1 MMPNPPAADR
11 VLILRLGAMGDVIRT
26 LPAVAALRS
35 VYPGAHLTWVVEPS
49 SAGVVTA
56 SGLVDEV
63 LIFPRPRLVEA
74 MRDGD
79 PLGFARRMGRFVQTL
94 RDRRFE
100 IAIDFHGLLKSG
112 LLARLSGAALRIG
125 FGVPAAREFSSVFSN
140 HRVMAPKSAL
150 SRFDRN
156 AALVSAIAPEAEF
169 PTRPLLG
176 ASALAKARLSAR
188 LRATGRERS
197 RDFVLLH
204 PGSSIG
210 AIHKRYSLRGWAAV
224 AKSLEACG
232 LEVWVACGPDRH
244 ERSMTEEIVRLA
256 EGALVLAPETR
267 SFDDLL
273 ALQSRAAVFVACD
286 SGPLH
291 AASLGGIP
299 VVQLLGPTD
308 PDQNA
313 PWRDSPSARLYVPP
327 TCSPCRRGCGDPTC
341 MRSIPPEAVAETTRK
356 LLATMAGQGTQRTGS
371 AQALNTQSPN
381 ADALSGPEG
390 SVVATDA
397 ERLPRPGR

>member
-1 MMPNPPAADR
+1 MQNPPAADR

-26 LPAVAALRS
+26 LPAVAALRAA
-35 VYPGAHLTWVVEPS
+35 YPGAHLTWLVEPP

-74 MRDGD
+74 MREGD
-79 PLGFARRMGRFVQTL
+79 PLGFARRMGRFVQIL

-100 IAIDFHGLLKSG
+100 ITIDFHGLLKSG

-125 FGVPAAREFSSVFSN
+125 FGASTSREFSSLFLN
-140 HRVMAPKSAL
+140 HRVMAPASDRSPSSL

-156 AALVSAIAPEAEF
+156 AALVAAIAPEAEL

-197 RDFVLLH
+197 RGFVLLH
-204 PGSSIG
+204 PGSSAG
-210 AIHKRYSLRGWAAV
+210 ASHKRYSPQGWAAV
-224 AKSLEACG
+224 ARCLAAGG
-232 LEVWVACGPDRH
+232 LEVWVACGPDPH

-256 EGALVLAPETR
+256 DGALVLAPETR

-273 ALQSRAAVFVACD
+273 ALQARAAVFVACD

-291 AASLGGIP
+291 AASLGGVP

-313 PWRDSPSARLYVPP
+313 PWADSPSARLRVPP
-327 TCSPCRRGCGDPTC
+327 ACSPCRRGCADPSC
-341 MRSIPPEAVAETTRK
+341 MRSIPPTAVADTARR
-356 LLATMAGQGTQRTGS
+356 LLAATAAPS
-371 AQALNTQSPN
+371 AQIAGNGTS
-381 ADALSGPEG
+381 AG
-390 SVVATDA
+390 S
-397 ERLPRPGR
+397 PGRLGTRGPNDAGLLPGRGR